1 MKEFSSEYFGVCMDT
16 GNNIALL
23 DDPMELVERLAPYA
37 VTTHIKD
44 MGAEE
49 YSEGFLLSEV
59 PLGEGM
65 LDMKRIV
72 GTIAKAR
79 PTAKFTLEMI
89 TRNPLKIPCL
99 TEKYWRTFPDRSGQC
114 LARTLALVRAH
125 NPRRPLE
132 RPETLDRPAWLK
144 LEEANVKKCLAFAR
158 ERLGLAPV
166 DQTENPSRKSWKMSP
181 GPFRNNFEEAK
192 LKL

>member
-1 MKEFSSEYFGVCMDT
+1 
-16 GNNIALL
+16 
-23 DDPMELVERLAPYA
+23 
-37 VTTHIKD
+37 

-49 YSEGFLLSEV
+49 YSDWFLLSEV

-65 LDMKRIV
+65 LEMKRIV

-99 TEKYWRTFPDRSGQC
+99 TEKYWRTLPDRSGQS

-125 NPRRPLE
+125 QPRRLLE
-132 RPETLDRPAWLK
+132 RPEALDRPSQAK
-144 LEEANVKKCLAFAR
+144 LEEDNVKKCLACAR
-158 ERLGLAPV
+158 EQLGLAPL
-166 DQTENPSRKSWKMSP
+166 DRAENPSRRSWELSP
-181 GPFRNNFEEAK
+181 GPFRNNFEEMK
-192 LKL
+192 LRF